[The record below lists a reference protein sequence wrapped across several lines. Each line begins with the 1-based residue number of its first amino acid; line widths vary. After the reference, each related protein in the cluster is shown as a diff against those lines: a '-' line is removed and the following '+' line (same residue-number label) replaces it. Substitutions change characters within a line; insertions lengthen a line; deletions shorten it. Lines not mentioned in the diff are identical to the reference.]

1 MSLEI
6 VSRPHVQNFI
16 DWSKDKPKVVVLSAD
31 LTNSCE
37 VGKWR
42 DSYPDRFFSM
52 GMAEQNM
59 VGFAAGL
66 AREGFEPWLHTFAVF
81 LYRRPLDQL
90 QMSVA
95 YPNLPVRFVGFL
107 PGITT
112 PGGVTHQAIDDV
124 NVLRGVPN
132 MTILETADATEIES
146 VLDVAHAINGPVYI
160 RMLRG
165 EVSRLFDKAE
175 PMKFNTARV
184 LSKGNHITLLTSG
197 ITTEEAMRVTPV
209 LAERGVEI
217 EHLHISTL
225 KPFSDPQV
233 LASLQKAQHGVI
245 TMENH
250 NIIGGLGTIVAEV
263 MAENAIGKPLARIGL
278 NDTYAHGASQ
288 KYLLSHYQLD
298 AMALIKKVEV
308 LLDKDLNIKS
318 EEIISTRE
326 ISVHSSAKV
335 EAL

>member
-1 MSLEI
+1 
-6 VSRPHVQNFI
+6 
-16 DWSKDKPKVVVLSAD
+16 
-31 LTNSCE
+31 
-37 VGKWR
+37 
-42 DSYPDRFFSM
+42 
-52 GMAEQNM
+52 
-59 VGFAAGL
+59 
-66 AREGFEPWLHTFAVF
+66 VF

-95 YPNLPVRFVGFL
+95 YPNLPVRLVGFL

-146 VLDVAHAINGPVYI
+146 VLDVAHAIDGPVYI

-197 ITTEEAMRVTPV
+197 ITTEEAMRATPV
-209 LAERGVEI
+209 LVARGVEI

-250 NIIGGLGTIVAEV
+250 NMIGGLGTIVAEV

-278 NDTYAHGASQ
+278 KDTYAHGASQ

-298 AMALIKKVEV
+298 AMALIKKVEG
-308 LLDKDLNIKS
+308 LIGKDLNITS
-318 EEIISTRE
+318 DEIISTRE

>member
-1 MSLEI
+1 MSIEI
-6 VSRPHVQNFI
+6 VSRPHVENFI
-16 DWSKDKPKVVVLSAD
+16 NWSKNKPKVLVLSAD

-42 DSYPDRFFSM
+42 DTYPERFFSM

-59 VGFAAGL
+59 LGFAAGL

-90 QMSVA
+90 QMSIA

-112 PGGVTHQAIDDV
+112 PGGVTHQAIEDV
-124 NVLRGVPN
+124 SVLRGVPN
-132 MTILETADATEIES
+132 LTILETGDATEIES
-146 VLDVAHAINGPVYI
+146 VIEVAHQINGPVYI

-165 EVSRLFDKAE
+165 EVSRLFDKNE
-175 PMKFNTARV
+175 PMQFNTARI
-184 LSKGNHITLLTSG
+184 LSRGNQITLLTSG
-197 ITTEEAMRVTPV
+197 ITTEEAMRATKV
-209 LAERGVEI
+209 LRERGVEI

-233 LASLQKAQHGVI
+233 LAALHKAPNGII

-250 NIIGGLGTIVAEV
+250 SIIGGLGSIVAEV
-263 MAENAIGKPLARIGL
+263 MAENAIGKPLIRLGL
-278 NDTYAHGASQ
+278 KDTYAHGASQ
-288 KYLLSHYQLD
+288 KYLLEKYELD
-298 AMALIKKVEV
+298 ALALIKQVEK
-308 LLDKDLNIKS
+308 LLDKDLSITAS
-318 EEIISTRE
+318 DIPTARE